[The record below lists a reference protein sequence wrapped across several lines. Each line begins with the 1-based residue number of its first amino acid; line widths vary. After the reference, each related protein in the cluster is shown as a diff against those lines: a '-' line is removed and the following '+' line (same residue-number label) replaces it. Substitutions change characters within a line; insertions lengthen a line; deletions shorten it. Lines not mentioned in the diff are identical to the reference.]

1 MLNKTAIACAVAIIF
16 GAVSAGPAMS
26 ASSKARAAVAAKAQ
40 GFGQFTRTV
49 GRRHSSNPAFD
60 VYDTAGRYVG
70 SDPDPTIRADLA
82 RGTLRD

>member
-1 MLNKTAIACAVAIIF
+1 MFSKTAIAFSVAIIF
-16 GAVSAGPAMS
+16 GVGSAAQAMS
-26 ASSKARAAVAAKAQ
+26 GSSKVRAAKAAQ
-40 GFGQFTRTV
+40 SYGQVVRSD

-60 VYDTAGRYVG
+60 VYDTRGWYVG

>member
-1 MLNKTAIACAVAIIF
+1 MFTKTAIALSVAIIF
-16 GAVSAGPAMS
+16 GAGSIAPAMS
-26 ASSKARAAVAAKAQ
+26 ASAKTRAAKAAQ
-40 GFGQFTRTV
+40 SYGQFTRTV

-60 VYDTAGRYVG
+60 VYDTRGHYVG